1 MGFLPSCSIF
11 IGNGTSG
18 TSEQGTVG
26 AGRRATVGVLHSSRL
41 GFMRSFAQIV
51 YSSAGFQLESG
62 F

>member
-1 MGFLPSCSIF
+1 MELLSREPKS
-11 IGNGTSG
+11 
-18 TSEQGTVG
+18 VG
-26 AGRRATVGVLHSSRL
+26 AGRRAKVGVLHSSRL